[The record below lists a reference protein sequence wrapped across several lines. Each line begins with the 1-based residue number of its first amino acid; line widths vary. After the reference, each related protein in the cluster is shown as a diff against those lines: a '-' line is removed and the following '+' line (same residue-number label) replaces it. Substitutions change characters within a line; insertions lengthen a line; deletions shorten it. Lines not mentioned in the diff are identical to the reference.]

1 VTHNSQGIQ
10 FLGLKTPQSRR
21 YLEVVAK
28 SPLMISEEANSMTMR
43 PILMD
48 SSKMVVH
55 LLNSLQYLIQ
65 QILRQT
71 LSWGQSI
78 KQYHLALDKILFL
91 KRPEIQIRS
100 IHRHQPP
107 HFKAKKDSICHH
119 QFNSKRSQSC
129 KKEPISETLR

>member
-91 KRPEIQIRS
+91 KRP
-100 IHRHQPP
+100 
-107 HFKAKKDSICHH
+107 
-119 QFNSKRSQSC
+119 
-129 KKEPISETLR
+129 